1 MITNRDLEK
10 THIMIKEMERRVS
23 KPRKTTKV
31 NLVFNELAAL
41 EVGED
46 VCKVFIVMTHWGGYD
61 YFKERSFDVAYFNA
75 RKLLPER
82 KFKTAGGIITRI
94 E

>member
-1 MITNRDLEK
+1 MNREIEK
-10 THIMIKEMERRVS
+10 TQIYIKEMERRVY
-23 KPRKTTKV
+23 KTRKTTKV

-41 EVGED
+41 EVGEEL
-46 VCKVFIVMTHWGGYD
+46 CKVFIVITHWGGAD
-61 YFKERSFDVAYFNA
+61 YFKERSFDVAFFNA

-82 KFKTAGGIITRI
+82 KFKTAGGIITRV